1 MPDRARP
8 EASDRKVLRLCSTG
22 AKLTPGGHL
31 LSCWLFAEPTPHRVQ
46 AHSLEC
52 LVPRLLALA
61 VLCLQLAACG
71 SSSDSS
77 RPPETPAPGPTPAPS
92 DIFTAS
98 NGTRFGV
105 QVLATGLE
113 IPWAM
118 AFAPDGRLFFT
129 ERPGRVRIF
138 QNNQVLPE
146 PALTLTGLHTDGES
160 GLLGLALHPSFATNG
175 FVYIVYDV
183 EDPNGP
189 FARLVRYRAV
199 GNTLAE
205 PAVLL
210 DDVPA
215 ANIHNGSRVHFGPD
229 GALYLSFGDAA
240 SPSVAQDLARL
251 NGKVLRLN
259 DDGTTPRDN
268 PYSSPVW
275 TWGHRNPQGFD
286 WHPVTG
292 EMYESEHGQTGNDEI
307 NVIARGANY
316 GWPVIEGSAT
326 RPDMVTPITFFTP
339 SVAPSG
345 ASFYRG
351 TRVPGIP
358 EQPVRGDTWRADAAT
373 DHAGRERSSQGGVD
387 RSIDAGE
394 IRTTAGGRERTGR
407 VSLSLY
413 EQSRRA
419 EHARRV

>member
-1 MPDRARP
+1 V
-8 EASDRKVLRLCSTG
+8 S
-22 AKLTPGGHL
+22 
-31 LSCWLFAEPTPHRVQ
+31 
-46 AHSLEC
+46 
-52 LVPRLLALA
+52 RLLPLA
-61 VLCLQLAACG
+61 ILCLQLAACG
-71 SSSDSS
+71 ASSNSS
-77 RPPETPAPGPTPAPS
+77 EPPAPAPGPAPAPS
-92 DIFTAS
+92 DTFTAS

-105 QVLATGLE
+105 QVLATGLA

-138 QNNQVLPE
+138 QNGQLLSE

-160 GLLGLALHPSFATNG
+160 GVLGLALHPSFATNG
-175 FVYIVYDV
+175 FVYIVCDV

-199 GNTLAE
+199 GNTLGE

-210 DDVPA
+210 DGVPA

-229 GALYLSFGDAA
+229 GKLYLSFGDAA

-251 NGKVLRLN
+251 NGKILRLN

-286 WHPVTG
+286 WHPVSG

-307 NVIARGANY
+307 NVIVRGANY

-326 RPDMVTPITFFTP
+326 RPDMVAPITFFTP

-351 TRVPGIP
+351 MVFPTFRNDLFV
-358 EQPVRGDTWRADAAT
+358 AAL
-373 DHAGRERSSQGGVD
+373 GGVSLLRITLD
-387 RSIDAGE
+387 ASDPHKVASIDRLMQGKYGRLRE
-394 IRTTAGGRERTGR
+394 VVSGPDGFIYLSTSNRDQRTTPNADDDRILRL
-407 VSLSLY
+407 VPV
-413 EQSRRA
+413 Q
-419 EHARRV
+419 

>member
-1 MPDRARP
+1 M
-8 EASDRKVLRLCSTG
+8 
-22 AKLTPGGHL
+22 
-31 LSCWLFAEPTPHRVQ
+31 
-46 AHSLEC
+46 
-52 LVPRLLALA
+52 
-61 VLCLQLAACG
+61 
-71 SSSDSS
+71 
-77 RPPETPAPGPTPAPS
+77 
-92 DIFTAS
+92 
-98 NGTRFGV
+98 
-105 QVLATGLE
+105 ATGLE

-138 QNNQVLPE
+138 QNGQLLPE
-146 PALTLTGLHTDGES
+146 PALTLSDLHTEGES
-160 GLLGLALHPSFATNG
+160 GVLGMALHPSFASNG

-199 GNTLAE
+199 GNTLGE

-229 GALYLSFGDAA
+229 GKLYLSFGDAA
-240 SPSVAQDLARL
+240 SPSVAQDLAKL
-251 NGKVLRLN
+251 NGKILRLN

-268 PYSSPVW
+268 PYNSPVW

-286 WHPVTG
+286 WHPSTG
-292 EMYESEHGQTGNDEI
+292 EMYESEHGQIGNDEI
-307 NVIARGANY
+307 NVIVRGANY
-316 GWPVIEGSAT
+316 GWPVIEGSET

-351 TRVPGIP
+351 SVFPTFRNDLFV
-358 EQPVRGDTWRADAAT
+358 AT
-373 DHAGRERSSQGGVD
+373 LGGVSLLRITLNASDPHKVASVD
-387 RSIDAGE
+387 RLMQGKYGRLRDVVSGPDGFIYLCTSNRDQRTAPVAGDDR
-394 IRTTAGGRERTGR
+394 ILRL
-407 VSLSLY
+407 VPV
-413 EQSRRA
+413 Q
-419 EHARRV
+419 